1 MEYYCENY
9 DSLTTEM
16 RGDSR
21 KLNGGEWQLNQ
32 YLQSP
37 CFQSKNLCFRP
48 VKNGWFRPRKKVLS
62 LKVFDWTLCWSLL
75 KCLNFHSE
83 APEVEFSRHYVFFS
97 IIKTCRFWKT
107 PRFSILRI
115 SALNAYR
122 IVWQLWR
129 WMSWRCKVCID

>member
-62 LKVFDWTLCWSLL
+62 LKVFDWTLCWSLQKL
-75 KCLNFHSE
+75 LNFHSE
-83 APEVEFSRHYVFFS
+83 DPEVEFSRHCLFFS
-97 IIKTCRFWKT
+97 VIKHAGFEKLQGLVYWEC
-107 PRFSILRI
+107 
-115 SALNAYR
+115 
-122 IVWQLWR
+122 QLW
-129 WMSWRCKVCID
+129 MLIASCGSYEGECHGDAKYV